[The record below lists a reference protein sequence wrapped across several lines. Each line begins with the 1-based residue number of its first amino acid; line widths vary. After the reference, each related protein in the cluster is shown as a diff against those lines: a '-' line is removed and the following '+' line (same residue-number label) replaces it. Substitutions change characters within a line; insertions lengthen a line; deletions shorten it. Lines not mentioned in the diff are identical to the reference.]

1 MVDLLSNF
9 SKFTGIYAFMNSPWG
24 WPTAESIHFLGLALL
39 IGSVGVFDLRML
51 GVGRGIAYL
60 DMHKLVKV
68 GVFGYS
74 LNLMT
79 GVMFLTTAPDQ
90 YIYNPAFQTKLFF
103 MFIAGLNVLW
113 FYTTYSERVKTTDSI
128 ASVVQQ
134 AKLIAVI
141 SLLCWTMVI
150 IGGRLITYFRPPY
163 HWCWLC

>member
-39 IGSVGVFDLRML
+39 IGSVGVFNLRML

-79 GVMFLTTAPDQ
+79 GVMFLTTAPAQ
-90 YIYNPAFQTKLFF
+90 YIYHPAFQTKLFF

>member
-68 GVFGYS
+68 GVFGYL